1 MRITSQGLCSIA
13 LLTAVLWGCIVVE
26 KRTIAHARAEADR
39 ALSEIRAL
47 QLKKHIVPAA
57 SPVERPRAARPALG

>member
-1 MRITSQGLCSIA
+1 MKITRQGLCSIA
-13 LLTAVLWGCIVVE
+13 LLTGVLWGCIMVE
-26 KRTIAHARAEADR
+26 KRTVEHARADADR

-57 SPVERPRAARPALG
+57 LPAERPRPAKPALG